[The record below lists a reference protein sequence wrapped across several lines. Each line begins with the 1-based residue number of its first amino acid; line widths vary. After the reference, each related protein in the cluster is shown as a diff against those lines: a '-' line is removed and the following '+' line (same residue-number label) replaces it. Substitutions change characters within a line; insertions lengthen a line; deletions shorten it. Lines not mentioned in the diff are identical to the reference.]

1 MGLLKGRGRPGPKVI
16 DMAVLLGVSVDEFH
30 QVYEMGIGVDFNPS
44 ERFYLWISIMDDY
57 GIG

>member
-1 MGLLKGRGRPGPKVI
+1 
-16 DMAVLLGVSVDEFH
+16 MAVLLGVAVDEFH